1 MSHSNDGRL
10 SYIQRFDL
18 KKGILELVL
27 ILIVLGFLYP
37 FYTVISMALKTAQEA
52 ITAPLS
58 FPKTLYFKNFV
69 TVWRLMN
76 FQSVFINSVF
86 LTGLSLGGLVIFA
99 GMCAFAIVRMN
110 NKMYKTLY
118 YIFISGIMIPFYMTL
133 SPLIKLMKDL
143 GFMNSIIGV
152 ALAYMGRGLPFAIF
166 LYVGFIRGI
175 PNEIMES
182 AVIDGCPVAK
192 LYWKIVFPI
201 MKPVTATLIILDAL
215 WIWNDFLFPL
225 LTLTQETNRTIP
237 LSQYRFYGMYSTQ
250 YELAFSAYLIGML
263 PLIVL
268 YIFLQK
274 HIIKGIVAGAVK
286 G

>member
-1 MSHSNDGRL
+1 
-10 SYIQRFDL
+10 
-18 KKGILELVL
+18 
-27 ILIVLGFLYP
+27 
-37 FYTVISMALKTAQEA
+37 
-52 ITAPLS
+52 
-58 FPKTLYFKNFV
+58 
-69 TVWRLMN
+69 
-76 FQSVFINSVF
+76 
-86 LTGLSLGGLVIFA
+86 
-99 GMCAFAIVRMN
+99 
-110 NKMYKTLY
+110 
-118 YIFISGIMIPFYMTL
+118 MTL

-143 GFMNSIIGV
+143 GLMNSIIGV
-152 ALAYMGRGLPFAIF
+152 ALAYVGRGLPFAIF

-175 PNEIMES
+175 PTEIMES
-182 AVIDGCPVAK
+182 AVIDGCPAAK

-225 LTLTQETNRTIP
+225 LTLTLETNRTIP

-268 YIFLQK
+268 YIFFQK